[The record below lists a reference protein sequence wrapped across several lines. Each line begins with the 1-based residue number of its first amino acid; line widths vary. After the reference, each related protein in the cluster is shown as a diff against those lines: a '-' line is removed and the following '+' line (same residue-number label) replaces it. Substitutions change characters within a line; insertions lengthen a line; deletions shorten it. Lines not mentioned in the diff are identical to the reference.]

1 MNKQDIVWL
10 VNYHNRANT
19 KIFDMAAQLSEDE
32 LMRANAFDLDTAF
45 QSLRHMVDVDW
56 SWRQFCITHAPIRDF
71 LWDKVPMTNFTELYA
86 AWKQDSEELQAYVQ
100 GLDDAGLET
109 EIVLNAE
116 KGEIVPVWQVLAH
129 VVNHGTQHRA
139 EIARYL
145 TVCGH
150 SPGDLDL
157 L

>member
-1 MNKQDIVWL
+1 MNRQDILWL
-10 VNYHNRANT
+10 VSYHNRSNA
-19 KIFDMAAQLSEDE
+19 KIFEAARQLSEEE
-32 LMRANAFDLDTAF
+32 LTRPGTFDHDNAF

-56 SWRQFCITHAPIRDF
+56 SWRLFCNDIRVGKEY
-71 LWDKVPMTNFTELYA
+71 LWERVLMNTLAEIEA
-86 AWKQDSEELQAYVQ
+86 AWSKDSAELMAYVEQ
-100 GLDDAGLET
+100 SDDAALQR
-109 EIVLNAE
+109 EIVLNE
-116 KGEIVPVWQVLAH
+116 ERGERVPIWQILAH

-139 EIARYL
+139 ELARYL

>member
-10 VNYHNRANT
+10 VAYHNRANK
-19 KIFDMAAQLSEDE
+19 KIFDNAAMLTEE
-32 LMRANAFDLDTAF
+32 ALMRPNAFDLDTAF

-56 SWRQFCITHAPIRDF
+56 SWRKFCITKKNVPEY
-71 LWDKVPMTNFTELYA
+71 LWDQTPMTNFGEVYA
-86 AWKQDSEELQAYVQ
+86 AWSKDSEEFQMYVE
-100 GLDDAGLET
+100 GLDDAGLQE

-116 KGEIVPVWQVLAH
+116 RDERAAIWQVLAH

-139 EIARYL
+139 EVARYL